1 MSDETRTV
9 RLLFVDDGSYH
20 HERIRVPAAAVE
32 RYERLID
39 CLRED
44 PSVLRRTYVDVER
57 LCSASVVEDDG
68 DPEEADGD
76 DDGDEGGD

>member
-1 MSDETRTV
+1 MSEETRTV

-20 HERIRVPAAAVE
+20 HERIRVPAAAVD

-44 PSVLRRTYVDVER
+44 PAVLRRTYVDVER
-57 LCSASVVEDDG
+57 LCSASVVED
-68 DPEEADGD
+68 
-76 DDGDEGGD
+76 GDEGEDSDEDED

>member
-1 MSDETRTV
+1 MSEETRTV
-9 RLLFVDDGSYH
+9 RLLFVDDGSYR

-57 LCSASVVEDDG
+57 LCSASVVED
-68 DPEEADGD
+68 ENR
-76 DDGDEGGD
+76 DEDEDRD